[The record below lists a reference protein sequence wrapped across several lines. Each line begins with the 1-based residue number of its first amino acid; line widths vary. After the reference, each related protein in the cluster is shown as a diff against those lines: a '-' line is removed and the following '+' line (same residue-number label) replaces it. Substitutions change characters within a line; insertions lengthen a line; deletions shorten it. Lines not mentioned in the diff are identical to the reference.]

1 MYGFTAWV
9 TGPTAQSNRE
19 GIEAIIR
26 AALDWETRSGATFN
40 PEACLVG
47 QLAFWLFF
55 RWQAETN
62 AAEPFPDFS
71 RLELWYRTKVIRRG
85 KADYTGQLS
94 YATAHKWALDF
105 YSMCSIRTGKAT
117 HAPRVAAAQNA
128 DMAGVSDAQ
137 VSKASGV

>member
-1 MYGFTAWV
+1 MQRKSTELVEQGPEDRCLSDHRSFQHGRVEYG
-9 TGPTAQSNRE
+9 SCLRH
-19 GIEAIIR
+19 
-26 AALDWETRSGATFN
+26 LN
-40 PEACLVG
+40 PEACLVS
-47 QLAFWLFF
+47 QLAFWFFF
-55 RWQAETN
+55 RWQVEMN

-71 RLELWYRTKVIRRG
+71 RPELWYRTKVIRRG

-105 YSMCSIRTGKAT
+105 YGKAT

-137 VSKASGV
+137 VSKA